1 MSKLNVIKR
10 YALSFSFVTLSF
22 ASFASVNTNNDNQHA
37 RNLFKQAEKL
47 THKANGGQYK
57 ELYQQ
62 LHFYPLQPYLDQ
74 QRLMKSISIKQAGEI
89 SQFLIDHQGTPL
101 DWPLRKKWLQYLA
114 KKNYQKLFIEAY
126 RTNGDAK
133 LACFHLQAQLDN
145 KVPASQVLPEV
156 TDLWVVGKSQP
167 KQCDKLFNTWKK
179 AGYRTQDIIWQRVE
193 KAADGGKHTLIPY
206 LTKLLDQDQQYLATL
221 WHKVRKNPHYI
232 ARLNRFPAKSEREAQ
247 ILTYG
252 LKRLIWRDPELAL
265 KTYDK
270 AKSTFPFTEQQHAY
284 ITERF
289 ALALATKHHKDAK
302 QWLTQVTP
310 DRQKG
315 QVIQW
320 RMAQLLKTGDWQQIK
335 QDLLDFPQTAKE
347 SLQWRYWYAM
357 SLTKTGDNEQG
368 QLLLADLAKERHYYG
383 FLAASRV
390 EQNIKLN
397 HQPLEITAQERNEIL
412 SHTAGKRA
420 FEWFYL
426 GRFDMARKEWNYWQ
440 KQLDKRQRLVAAK
453 VANEAGWFDR
463 AIFSLAYEGYLNDV
477 DLRFP
482 LAYQTTIT
490 EQSNKNNISPPWA
503 FAIARRESSFMSDA
517 HSGAGARGLMQIMP
531 TTARHIAKRP
541 ISTRKLNN
549 AEQNIALG
557 TKYLS
562 QLFERHDQNQ
572 ILATAAYNAGSSRI
586 KKWLKT
592 TPTLSADIWIET
604 IPFKETRDYV
614 KSVMAYQQIYREK
627 TGIEASLF
635 AQLIDME
642 IQSTQ

>member
-1 MSKLNVIKR
+1 MPKLNVIKR

-22 ASFASVNTNNDNQHA
+22 AAFASVNTNNDNQHA

-167 KQCDKLFNTWKK
+167 KQCDKLFDTWKK

-221 WHKVRKNPHYI
+221 WHKVRKNPQYI
-232 ARLNRFPAKSEREAQ
+232 ARLNRFSAKSEREAQ

-265 KTYDK
+265 KTYDT
-270 AKSTFPFTEQQHAY
+270 AKSTFPFTDQQQAY

-335 QDLLDFPQTAKE
+335 QDLFDFPQTAKE

-368 QLLLADLAKERHYYG
+368 QLLLANLAKERHYYG

-482 LAYQTTIT
+482 LAYQNTIT

-541 ISTRKLNN
+541 VSTRKLNN

-562 QLFERHDQNQ
+562 QLFEKHDQNQ

-604 IPFKETRDYV
+604 IPFKETRNYV